1 MNRYEKTLVL
11 LLRLDGLIMLLALV
25 PSMMPLAWMEA
36 IHRSLGMG
44 ELSGEP
50 LTGYLTRSLS
60 ALYAMHG
67 AVLLFVASDVRRYLP
82 LVKFLAAATIVFALG
97 LTALDVIV
105 GMPVFWIV
113 AEGPSL
119 LLLYC
124 VVLWL
129 TSRVEI

>member
-11 LLRLDGLIMLLALV
+11 LLRLDGLIMLVALV
-25 PSMMPLAWMEA
+25 PSMMSLAWMEA

-44 ELSGEP
+44 ELPGGP

-67 AVLLFVASDVRRYLP
+67 AALLFASSDVRRYLP
-82 LVKFLAAATIVFALG
+82 LVKFLAAATIVFALW

-105 GMPVFWIV
+105 GMPAFWIA

-119 LLLYC
+119 FLLYC

-129 TSRVEI
+129 THKL